1 MAITKPVTTVRTHE
15 LVKEFNYG
23 ERILEIYKLEE
34 SRHAQREELDR
45 TEAQIKNLRES
56 LPEDVV
62 TLYDEYRTCMKL
74 RGATLEPAVEQADW
88 QAAQIYY
95 QQMNAQ
101 RQMQQYNQGFQEY
114 HLKGLMNQINQK
126 FI

>member
-1 MAITKPVTTVRTHE
+1 MAITKTTQPVTALRTHE

-34 SRHAQREELDR
+34 ARQAKRDELDAF
-45 TEAQIKNLRES
+45 EAQIKNLRSE

-74 RGATLEPAVEQADW
+74 RGETLEPAANGGSYNTV
-88 QAAQIYY
+88 IGY
-95 QQMNAQ
+95 QYQY
-101 RQMQQYNQGFQEY
+101 QMQHYNQGFQDFY
-114 HLKGLMNQINQK
+114 LQGLLNQINQK